1 MLHTVETF
9 TPTLNQSLDNAA
21 MVFTCLD
28 SITGGR
34 VGEIVAQESKRG
46 GSGSAS
52 LPMSKK
58 DEDKFEK
65 FCETYKDFSD
75 VSGAY
80 ESFSSHWEGEKGSG
94 SPRILRALY
103 RSFKVDFWKAFFAKL
118 SWSILVIFSIWY
130 FVFEILT
137 FIRSRADK
145 DKDEVETADQIEN
158 YEFFLCGFFFLDMF
172 LLSVGIQQ
180 MGIYSCILGSNVKA
194 ALTTGI
200 YKKMIIR
207 DAYQSKADVV
217 SLISKD
223 VEKIAEACSSLQYLW
238 SGIVETLAVIIVLSS
253 LIGSDVLPALGVMA
267 VFLPLQYWMGM
278 VVAYRKK
285 ELSAVSKTRIS
296 MMEEIMRAIKLIK
309 IYGWEA
315 SFFKN
320 LNAIRSEE
328 KALLYRVN
336 LVQST
341 ILGLIFCLPPIVS
354 LVVFGTQEAT
364 GKIDSVVVFTTLSF
378 FNTLRVPFSKLPKSL
393 RDVLDAF
400 SSMDRIREFMLEP
413 DLHPELSE
421 KVSDHDE
428 EEDKHL
434 GIVFHKA
441 SFSYGQGAK
450 IILSDINLNI
460 RPGSL
465 VMVAGPVA
473 GGKSNLLKSILGD
486 LTVREGKS
494 SETHSR
500 AYVPQVPWTALG
512 TVRDNIVFGKPYDEA
527 LFKKVIHACALEP
540 DLRMMPDGD
549 QTWIGERGGNLSGGQ
564 KQRIALARAA
574 YSGASLYVLD
584 SPLSAV
590 DMYSCQHI
598 FKHCIQGIMI
608 HGGGTVVLAT
618 HQTELFYL
626 SDHLV
631 VMEGGKQV
639 YNDKYSFSGV
649 KHLFPTLADDEAV
662 AVAPH
667 QISEQQKLLVTS
679 ERPKESKMLRPQAS
693 EPLDLWKEDPAVK
706 PTCKTMPTPKSITSP
721 VISKAKA
728 YASTKN
734 IYTWYMKIMGLF
746 LFMTATLLFVVGQ
759 TVRVYGDVWI
769 SVWTNRDFTDEGFT
783 SDAFYAGIYCM
794 LVFVFLCCSFMR
806 AFYWFYLGRHAANT
820 IHDSAFGAA
829 LKAPMHF
836 FHVTP
841 IGNLLAFFSRDIDTI
856 DDVLVDN
863 MLMYQILLWIVILAI
878 GLVTYNLPTFLAIVA
893 VLTVV
898 YVYYVRVFIATSVP
912 IKQAAGKSQSQVVA
926 HTAETLSGLAVV
938 RAFRQQDNFLKENL
952 KFQARSNVV
961 AFSLA
966 NLALWLAFRVD
977 LIGSLLVLACCLL
990 AVLDTSMDSATA
1002 GLIVSNSFQ
1011 ILLFFSIMSR
1021 FMGEVHD
1028 NMTAVDKARKMAE
1041 LEEEVEP
1048 AQPVDVPASWP
1059 SKGEISFDDVIMS
1072 YLPGKPPVLKGVTFS
1087 IRPGEK
1093 IGVVGRTGAGK
1104 CECVL
1109 SAHLDVTLSGTA
1121 VVNCTSLTQNYC
1133 ITATLIVA
1141 LYRLA
1146 ELSAGKIEVNSVDCS
1161 TVTLNTLRSRMA
1173 IIPQEPVMFGGTI
1186 RSNLDPFNERTDE
1199 ELYDVLYKCLLRNIL
1214 EASEDGLNTKVEIL
1228 GANFSLGTQQLI
1240 CLARAMLNPSP
1251 ILLLDEATAALDSD
1265 TNAAVNEVLKTHFAD
1280 RTIFTIAHRLDTIIE
1295 SDRIL
1300 TVSAGV
1306 VAEYDR
1312 PDVLLDNPSSIFYE
1326 LCMNTGQAQFNVL
1339 AAKARHMAIEKGL
1352 RAE

>member
-1 MLHTVETF
+1 
-9 TPTLNQSLDNAA
+9 
-21 MVFTCLD
+21 MVFTCFD
-28 SITGGR
+28 FITGGR
-34 VGEIVAQESKRG
+34 VREIVAQESKRG
-46 GSGSAS
+46 GARDAS
-52 LPMSKK
+52 LPLSRG
-58 DEDKFEK
+58 DEDKLEK
-65 FCETYKDFSD
+65 FCETYKNFSD
-75 VSGAY
+75 VSVAY
-80 ESFSSHWEGEKGSG
+80 ASFSSNWEGEKGRD

-103 RSFKVDFWKAFFAKL
+103 KSFQCDFWKAFFAKL
-118 SWSILVIFSIWY
+118 SWSTLVIFSIWF

-137 FIRSRADK
+137 FIRSRSNK
-145 DKDEVETADQIEN
+145 EVDTDQIEN
-158 YEFFLCGFFFLDMF
+158 YEFLLCGFFFVDMF

-180 MGIYSCILGSNVKA
+180 MGIYSCIFASNVKA
-194 ALTTGI
+194 ALTTAI

-238 SGIVETLAVIIVLSS
+238 SGIVETLAVILVLST
-253 LIGSDVLPALGVMA
+253 LIGADVLPALGVMV

-278 VVAYRKK
+278 VVAVRKK
-285 ELSAVSKTRIS
+285 ELASVSKTRIS

-320 LNAIRSEE
+320 LNAIRTEE
-328 KALLYRVN
+328 KGLLYKVN
-336 LVQST
+336 FVQST

-364 GKIDSVVVFTTLSF
+364 GEIDPVVVFTTLSF

-400 SSMDRIREFMLEP
+400 SAMDRIQEFMLEP
-413 DLHPELSE
+413 DLHPELL
-421 KVSDHDE
+421 KKTSDDDDE
-428 EEDKHL
+428 RHL
-434 GIVFHKA
+434 GIVFRHA

-450 IILSDINLNI
+450 IVLSDINLNI
-460 RPGSL
+460 RSRSL

-473 GGKSNLLKSILGD
+473 GGKTNLLKAILGD
-486 LTVREGKS
+486 LTVRQGTSTES
-494 SETHSR
+494 HSR

-512 TVRDNIVFGKPYDEA
+512 TVRDNILFGKPYEEE
-527 LFKKVIHACALEP
+527 LYRKVIHACALEP
-540 DLRMMPDGD
+540 DLKMMPDGD

-608 HGGGTVVLAT
+608 RNGGTVVLAT
-618 HQTELFYL
+618 HQTELFHL
-626 SDHLV
+626 SDHLI
-631 VMEGGKQV
+631 VMEHGKQV

-662 AVAPH
+662 APH
-667 QISEQQKLLVTS
+667 PISEQQTLLVTS
-679 ERPKESKMLRPQAS
+679 QRPKASKELRPQAS
-693 EPLDLWKEDPAVK
+693 EPMDLWKDSPDLKPDPTASS
-706 PTCKTMPTPKSITSP
+706 KTVTTH
-721 VISKAKA
+721 VISKAR
-728 YASTKN
+728 SLESNQN
-734 IYTWYMKIMGLF
+734 IYSWYLKIMGLF
-746 LFMTATLLFVVGQ
+746 MFMAATLLYIVGQ
-759 TVRVYGDVWI
+759 IIRVYGDIWI
-769 SVWTNRDFTDEGFT
+769 SVWTNRDFEDEGFT
-783 SDAFYAGIYCM
+783 SDAFYAGMYCM
-794 LVFVFLCCSFMR
+794 LVFAFLCCSFMR
-806 AFYWFYLGRHAANT
+806 AFYWFYLGRRAAST
-820 IHDSAFGAA
+820 IHDLAFGAA

-836 FHVTP
+836 FHITP

-863 MLMYQILLWIVILAI
+863 MLMYQILLWIVVLAI
-878 GLVTYNLPTFLAIVA
+878 SLVTYNLPMFLAIVA
-893 VLTVV
+893 VLAVV

-938 RAFRQQDNFLKENL
+938 RAFRQQENFLQENL
-952 KFQARSNVV
+952 KFQTRSNVV

-990 AVLDTSMDSATA
+990 AVLDTTMDSATA

-1028 NMTAVDKARKMAE
+1028 NMTAVEKARKMAE
-1041 LEEEVEP
+1041 LEEETEP
-1048 AQPVDVPASWP
+1048 TQPVDVPGSWP
-1059 SKGEISFDDVIMS
+1059 SKGEITFDDVIMS

-1104 CECVL
+1104 CECQDSMHRL
-1109 SAHLDVTLSGTA
+1109 A
-1121 VVNCTSLTQNYC
+1121 VVC
-1133 ITATLIVA
+1133 
-1141 LYRLA
+1141 
-1146 ELSAGKIEVNSVDCS
+1146 
-1161 TVTLNTLRSRMA
+1161 
-1173 IIPQEPVMFGGTI
+1173 
-1186 RSNLDPFNERTDE
+1186 
-1199 ELYDVLYKCLLRNIL
+1199 
-1214 EASEDGLNTKVEIL
+1214 
-1228 GANFSLGTQQLI
+1228 
-1240 CLARAMLNPSP
+1240 
-1251 ILLLDEATAALDSD
+1251 
-1265 TNAAVNEVLKTHFAD
+1265 
-1280 RTIFTIAHRLDTIIE
+1280 
-1295 SDRIL
+1295 
-1300 TVSAGV
+1300 
-1306 VAEYDR
+1306 
-1312 PDVLLDNPSSIFYE
+1312 
-1326 LCMNTGQAQFNVL
+1326 
-1339 AAKARHMAIEKGL
+1339 
-1352 RAE
+1352 